1 LARRNRQKFIGE
13 MMNKMPKRWLMKLNA
28 YNKKQNPTAT
38 DDAIETDNNI
48 AVYDLT
54 FYRADDDGNELKD
67 DQGKVITY
75 RAETDC
81 TYLAEGLDVD
91 DLEEVENA

>member
-1 LARRNRQKFIGE
+1 MSKN
-13 MMNKMPKRWLMKLNA
+13 N
-28 YNKKQNPTAT
+28 Y
-38 DDAIETDNNI
+38 DNI

-67 DQGKVITY
+67 ENGKVITY

-81 TYLAEGLDVD
+81 TYLAEGLDIE
-91 DLEEVENA
+91 DLEEVSDEQ

>member
-1 LARRNRQKFIGE
+1 

-28 YNKKQNPTAT
+28 YNKKQNPTTT
-38 DDAIETDNNI
+38 DNVIETDYSNI

>member
-1 LARRNRQKFIGE
+1 
-13 MMNKMPKRWLMKLNA
+13 MMNKMPKRWLMKLNT

-38 DDAIETDNNI
+38 DDVIETEYNNI
-48 AVYDLT
+48 AIWDLT
-54 FYRADDDGNELKD
+54 FYKADDDGNALKD

-75 RAETDC
+75 RVENYDTS
-81 TYLAEGLDVD
+81 YLAEGLDVD